1 MVSLWQAG
9 EWPGETGTAM
19 PKRDGDY
26 MLNQRDAI
34 AKAALS
40 VMVEKGIHETSL
52 RDICRAAGVSNGA
65 FYIHFPNKEAVIVAA
80 CAIDHV
86 QELDS
91 DLPQTWEEY
100 AVGFVDDL
108 RDKTSYRSKRFRLSL
123 QFTADL
129 SQMDRNPAGLTA
141 VYHVYAENIARIL
154 RRFRDGGIITLPHG
168 LELTT
173 QMHVQ
178 IIGGAGYQRAS
189 NRDLAIEKIE
199 EALSKNLA
207 VTAGLIEGKAQASLE
222 SS

>member
-1 MVSLWQAG
+1 
-9 EWPGETGTAM
+9 M

-34 AKAALS
+34 AQAALS
-40 VMVEKGIHETSL
+40 VMIEKGIHETSL

-86 QELDS
+86 LQLDS
-91 DLPQTWEEY
+91 DLPETWADYTNGFIEE
-100 AVGFVDDL
+100 L
-108 RDKTSYRSKRFRLSL
+108 RDKESYRSKRLRLSM

-129 SQMDRNPAGLTA
+129 SRMDRNPEGLTTI
-141 VYHVYAENIARIL
+141 YQVYAENIAMIL
-154 RRFRDGGIITLPHG
+154 RRFKDRGIIGLPHG

-189 NRDLAIEKIE
+189 NRDLPIETIA
-199 EALSKNLA
+199 EAMRMNLA
-207 VTAGLIEGKAQASLE
+207 ITAGLVEGAETKPVQALAATP
-222 SS
+222 

>member
-1 MVSLWQAG
+1 
-9 EWPGETGTAM
+9 M

-91 DLPQTWEEY
+91 NLPQIWDEY
-100 AVGFVDDL
+100 ARWFVDDL
-108 RDKTSYRSKRFRLSL
+108 RDKASYRSKRFRLSL

-129 SQMDRNPAGLTA
+129 SQMDRNPEGLTA

-154 RRFRDGGIITLPHG
+154 RRFKDGGIITLPHG

-178 IIGGAGYQRAS
+178 IIGGAAYQRAS

-207 VTAGLIEGKAQASLE
+207 VTAGLIEGSDKG
-222 SS
+222 